1 MERKVSIV
9 NKGFYFFVI
18 DRLCLGRLTASCQDN
33 PENEEQRNSNLLIHN
48 LIVNVVRVIRR
59 ELAECKIKVYS

>member
-9 NKGFYFFVI
+9 NKGFCFFVI
-18 DRLCLGRLTASCQDN
+18 DWLCLGRLTACNQDN

-59 ELAECKIKVYS
+59 ELAECKIKV